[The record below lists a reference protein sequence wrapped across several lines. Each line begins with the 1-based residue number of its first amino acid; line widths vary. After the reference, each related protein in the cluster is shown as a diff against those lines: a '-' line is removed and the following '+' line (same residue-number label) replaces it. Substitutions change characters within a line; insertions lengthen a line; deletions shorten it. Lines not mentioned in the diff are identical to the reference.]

1 MEVSMQ
7 AQAASFAAS
16 ILLGVLFGVLYDAVR
31 FSRVLLFIDVLI
43 SCGARLAPFDIAE
56 LPAAGAIFS
65 GSFLPRSA
73 IFCFSPSPQC

>member
-1 MEVSMQ
+1 MQ

-31 FSRVLLFIDVLI
+31 FSRVLFFIDV
-43 SCGARLAPFDIAE
+43 RP
-56 LPAAGAIFS
+56 PRGAIFS

>member
-31 FSRVLLFIDVLI
+31 FSRVLLFIDV
-43 SCGARLAPFDIAE
+43 AR
-56 LPAAGAIFS
+56 PAAGAIFS